1 MAYSKAHKRA
11 TEKYQKE
18 HYYRTSV
25 CLPKTLE
32 PIIRKKAEF
41 YGSVNAYL
49 TFLVKSDISDSLIAE
64 VTNIPFED
72 AP

>member
-1 MAYSKAHKRA
+1 MALKASQIRA
-11 TEKYQKE
+11 VKKWQQEN
-18 HYYRTSV
+18 YYKGSFAF
-25 CLPKTLE
+25 PKSLE
-32 PIIRKKAEF
+32 PIIKEKAEF